1 MVYVKMVNSDERMKK
16 NVEYP
21 CNLLVLKPHS
31 FFSPLMSLRSA
42 PYRFILSKIYF
53 PDMKMALPFYPV
65 AKPFLQGKSQG
76 GRSYDNKR
84 GQFTLTLKKNGIC

>member
-1 MVYVKMVNSDERMKK
+1 
-16 NVEYP
+16 
-21 CNLLVLKPHS
+21 
-31 FFSPLMSLRSA
+31 
-42 PYRFILSKIYF
+42 
-53 PDMKMALPFYPV
+53 MALPFYPV